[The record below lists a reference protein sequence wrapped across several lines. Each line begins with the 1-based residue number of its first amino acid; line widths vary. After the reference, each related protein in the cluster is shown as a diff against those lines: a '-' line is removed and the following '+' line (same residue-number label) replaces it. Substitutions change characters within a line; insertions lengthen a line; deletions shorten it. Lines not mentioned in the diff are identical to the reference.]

1 MEMVEFENGGIAKS
15 IHGGLYKDSVWYTL
29 YGSKGRLETVRYDT
43 DTPLMVMRLF
53 TNVDETEGAYD
64 KTEKKDYVPVRDM
77 DHIAKDFGHGQ
88 SDFYTMYHFVRKIQG
103 CADADTIDVYE
114 AMDMF
119 LPGMFAYRS
128 ILAGGIPM
136 DIPNLRNKAE
146 REKWRNDTWC
156 TDKEVAGDQWVP
168 AFSKGEP
175 EIPDEVYD
183 RIRAKWE
190 EENKK
195 QK

>member
-88 SDFYTMYHFVRKIQG
+88 SDFYTMYHFVRKLQG
-103 CADADTIDVYE
+103 YDDADTIDVYE

-136 DIPNLRNKAE
+136 EIPDLRDKAE

-168 AFSKGEP
+168 AFSKGEV

-195 QK
+195 Q